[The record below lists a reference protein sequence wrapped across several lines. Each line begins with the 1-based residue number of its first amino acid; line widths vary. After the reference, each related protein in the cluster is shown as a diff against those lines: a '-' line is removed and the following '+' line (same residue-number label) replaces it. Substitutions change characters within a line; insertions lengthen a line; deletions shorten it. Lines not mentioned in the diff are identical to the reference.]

1 MAQITADRHDVDDLD
16 RLLESRRERIRSV
29 VPTVVAVTLLFA
41 VMLAGAHALRG
52 LLDLGVWLVG
62 SS

>member
-1 MAQITADRHDVDDLD
+1 MAQITADQHDVDDLD

-29 VPTVVAVTLLFA
+29 VPAVVAVTLLFA
-41 VMLAGAHALRG
+41 VMLAGVFALRG
-52 LLDLGVWLVG
+52 LLDFGVWLVG